1 MNSSNVL
8 MRILN
13 RNINKLKFNKIPYQY
28 QYETRDFIRMN
39 QKRKEIINY
48 DKTEEF
54 KNYKPN
60 FKSYYEK

>member
-8 MRILN
+8 RRILN
-13 RNINKLKFNKIPYQY
+13 IKFNKVPYQY

-39 QKRKEIINY
+39 QKGKEIINY

-60 FKSYYEK
+60 LKSYYEK